1 MTLRSAAVTE
11 TNPAGY
17 DQQLTTIRTVPVA
30 DNMQL
35 VGVSQTDKVLGA
47 TGAAGDYL
55 EKLLVIVAASGAT
68 SVVSIKDGTGSAIPI
83 TPAMPALGTY
93 VIPINKKSET
103 GAWKIT
109 TLAGATVLAFGKFT
123 S

>member
-1 MTLRSAAVTE
+1 MTVKAIPVVNVCPEAF
-11 TNPAGY
+11 
-17 DQQLTTIRTVPVA
+17 DQQITAIRTVPPN
-30 DNMQL
+30 DSMQL
-35 VGVSQTDKVLGA
+35 VAVSQTDKVLGA

-55 EKLLVIVAASGAT
+55 DHLLVIVGASGAT
-68 SVVSIKDGTGSAIPI
+68 SVVSIKDGAGTAIPI

-93 VIPINKKSET
+93 DIPIRKKSET

-109 TLAGATVLAFGKFT
+109 TLAGATVLAFGKF

>member
-1 MTLRSAAVTE
+1 MSTAALVVE
-11 TNPAGY
+11 AAPAGY
-17 DQQLTTIRTVPVA
+17 DQQLTGLRTVPVA

-35 VGVSQTDKVLGA
+35 VAVSQTDKVLGA

>member
-1 MTLRSAAVTE
+1 MSTAALVVE
-11 TNPAGY
+11 AAPAGY
-17 DQQLTTIRTVPVA
+17 DQQLTANRTVPVA

-35 VGVSQTDKVLGA
+35 VAVSQTDKVLGA

>member
-1 MTLRSAAVTE
+1 MNLRSAAVTE

>member
-1 MTLRSAAVTE
+1 MSTAELVYEAA
-11 TNPAGY
+11 PAGY
-17 DQQLTTIRTVPVA
+17 DQHVAANRTITA
-30 DNMQL
+30 NDSMQL
-35 VGVSQTDKVLGA
+35 VAVSQTDKVLGA

-55 EKLLVIVAASGAT
+55 EKLLVIVAATGAT

-93 VIPINKKSET
+93 VIPIGKKSET

-109 TLAGATVLAFGKFT
+109 TLAGATVLAFGSFT
-123 S
+123 

>member
-1 MTLRSAAVTE
+1 MSIAALVTE
-11 TNPAGY
+11 AAPAGY
-17 DQQLTTIRTVPVA
+17 DQQLTANRTVPVA

-35 VGVSQTDKVLGA
+35 VAVSQTDKVLGA
-47 TGAAGDYL
+47 VGAAGDYL

-68 SVVSIKDGTGSAIPI
+68 SVVSIKDGSGTAIPI
-83 TPAMPALGTY
+83 TPAMPSLGTY
-93 VIPINKKSET
+93 VIPIGKRSET